1 MTANRELRSVNGN
14 EKDVGSTRCIEINL
28 EGTGLT
34 YNTADN
40 LAVMPE
46 NDHSSVATLAKALGY
61 TLDERYSIQNE
72 PASGKENVDE
82 FPSPFTAR
90 EALTRYF
97 DIHGIPR
104 ASILTQLLPYIT
116 ESSQRDWL
124 RKLVAKDNRPA
135 FKQYMESGGRTVFEL
150 LTNELASCKIPL
162 EDFMHIIPHMQPR
175 YYTISSSSSCFPTS
189 VHITGN
195 NLHQCNI
202 FYPESEHDSG

>member
-1 MTANRELRSVNGN
+1 
-14 EKDVGSTRCIEINL
+14 
-28 EGTGLT
+28 
-34 YNTADN
+34 
-40 LAVMPE
+40 MPE
-46 NDHSSVATLAKALGY
+46 NDHSSVVTLAKALGY

-195 NLHQCNI
+195 NLHQCT
-202 FYPESEHDSG
+202 ESYLNT